1 MGSPLPNMTLAAY
14 LDWEN
19 AQVEKHEFVR
29 GEVFAMVGGRR
40 VHGLVL
46 GNAFA
51 SLKQQLRG
59 TPCRVFADSMKLQIG
74 EDVFYPDVFV
84 TCDPDDLRTEQ
95 IFRAPKLL
103 IEVLSPS
110 TEGYDRGLKFA
121 LYRGCRAWPN
131 TCSCIRTRARQACSA
146 ATPTACS
153 RCTTSSTRRGSNLR
167 LSAAHLTA
175 TSCSTASRSTPRT
188 VLLGPANSRKRS
200 S

>member
-1 MGSPLPNMTLAAY
+1 MGSPLPKMTLAAF

-74 EDVFYPDVFV
+74 EDIFYPDVFV
-84 TCDPDDLRTEQ
+84 TCDPNDLRTEQ
-95 IFRAPKLL
+95 IFRGPKLL

-121 LYRGCRAWPN
+121 LYRGLP
-131 TCSCIRTRARQACSA
+131 SLLEYLLVHPDTREASLF
-146 ATPTACS
+146 
-153 RCTTSSTRRGSNLR
+153 RRGADGLFTLHDFNNEARIEL
-167 LSAAHLTA
+167 
-175 TSCSTASRSTPRT
+175 ASVGC
-188 VLLGPANSRKRS
+188 VLDRDELFEGIEAEPQG
-200 S
+200 

>member
-14 LDWEN
+14 LEWEN

-121 LYRGCRAWPN
+121 LYRGLPSLAEYLLVHPD
-131 TCSCIRTRARQACSA
+131 TREASLF
-146 ATPTACS
+146 
-153 RCTTSSTRRGSNLR
+153 RRGADGLFTLHDFNN
-167 LSAAHLTA
+167 AARIELTSVGCA
-175 TSCSTASRSTPRT
+175 LNRDELFDGIAFDTKNSPS
-188 VLLGPANSRKRS
+188 GPS
-200 S
+200 